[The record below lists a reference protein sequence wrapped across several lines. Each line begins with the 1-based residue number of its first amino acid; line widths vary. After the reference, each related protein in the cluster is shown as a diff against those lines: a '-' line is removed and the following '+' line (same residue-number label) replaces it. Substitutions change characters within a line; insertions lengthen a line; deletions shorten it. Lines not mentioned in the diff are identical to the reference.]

1 MTPADW
7 QRQRTGGAS
16 GLAAPKGLAG
26 GEIIAKVQPPPAGE
40 QAHADVG
47 ARSTTPGRSRTRA
60 TSSTPKNRIVPE
72 TNAASPPIARRTN
85 GRSNACRH
93 RGTCNASS
101 AYSGISSAS

>member
-40 QAHADVG
+40 QAHADVAHADVAHADVG
-47 ARSTTPGRSRTRA
+47 ARNTTRGRSQLHA
-60 TSSTPKNRIVPE
+60 D
-72 TNAASPPIARRTN
+72 A
-85 GRSNACRH
+85 
-93 RGTCNASS
+93 
-101 AYSGISSAS
+101 